1 MRGNGGFTYDDKVR
15 NILNLNRVIGM
26 VSSHIIVIHNK
37 ESPCVNNGISF
48 SNFSRRGKMVG
59 QLCALA

>member
-37 ESPCVNNGISF
+37 ESPCVNNGNLSQT
-48 SNFSRRGKMVG
+48 SVGKERW
-59 QLCALA
+59 